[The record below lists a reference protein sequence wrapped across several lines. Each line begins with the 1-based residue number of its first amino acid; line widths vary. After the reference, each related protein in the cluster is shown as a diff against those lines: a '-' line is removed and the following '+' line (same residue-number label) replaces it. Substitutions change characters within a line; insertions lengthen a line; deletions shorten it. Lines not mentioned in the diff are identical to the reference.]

1 MVDNMSNNSDLT
13 SISRDRKGCSILE
26 VMTKLH
32 SIEGVHIGDDF
43 HGFANELL
51 GFRRNREMW
60 STMDSLENKMKWLQ
74 RMYTRRKAP

>member
-1 MVDNMSNNSDLT
+1 
-13 SISRDRKGCSILE
+13 
-26 VMTKLH
+26 MTKLH

-60 STMDSLENKMKWLQ
+60 STMGSLENKMKWLQ